1 MEFFFKGEMT
11 NTDEVQAIFDD
22 LYSIISGF
30 EYLTS
35 DSKDHVCHTI
45 NSIQNHLIKTVNS
58 DPHLP
63 STIKNIIKLFLYF
76 YQNLYKN
83 AENYFENH
91 LAPGFM
97 ISSNNNKSSNT
108 NGNDNDEDDDGDFVI
123 SKAPKVNKKAKTAA
137 ASKKS
142 TKTASAQNDSNT
154 FDWLKWRQV
163 YLKANMEW
171 IECEPLRLWS
181 MGIIPE
187 VVLGNFWEYSLYILE
202 KRPQGRCRL
211 MSYPL
216 S

>member
-1 MEFFFKGEMT
+1 MEFFFKSEMA
-11 NTDEVQAIFDD
+11 NTDEVQSIFDD

-63 STIKNIIKLFLYF
+63 LTIKNIIKLFLYF

-83 AENYFENH
+83 AENYFDNH
-91 LAPGFM
+91 LAPGLM
-97 ISSNNNKSSNT
+97 ISSNNKSSTTANT
-108 NGNDNDEDDDGDFVI
+108 HGNDNDEDDDGDFVI
-123 SKAPKVNKKAKTAA
+123 SKAPKVKKTAVT
-137 ASKKS
+137 KKS
-142 TKTASAQNDSNT
+142 QKSSKTASTQNDNSS
-154 FDWLKWRQV
+154 FDWLKWRQI

-202 KRPQGRCRL
+202 KRPQGN
-211 MSYPL
+211 MTFIS
-216 S
+216 SI